1 MSDPLGIEALIARK
15 RQEIDEFSQ
24 PADTWQV
31 WLSHPITKHLLST
44 IQMDIYTRKNLSVN
58 QAHPDVINALEP
70 YLSFAEGKTND

>member
-44 IQMDIYTRKNLSVN
+44 IQMDIYTRKNLSITV
-58 QAHPDVINALEP
+58 AHPETIQALEA

>member
-1 MSDPLGIEALIARK
+1 MSDPLGIEALIVRK

-58 QAHPDVINALEP
+58 AADPSVIQALEP